1 MQIQVL
7 VASGKVSIIWQMI
20 FVAFIPIVGI
30 WAFYRIQKLKK
41 MILYLEIPTITL
53 VIITDVVLISSGLAG
68 TPEEIEVLAETNTEI
83 LTPMFASLI
92 GFVAIAIFAVYLIH
106 KWSVEWNQKF
116 DNVKSSE

>member
-1 MQIQVL
+1 
-7 VASGKVSIIWQMI
+7 MI

-41 MILYLEIPTITL
+41 MILYLEIPTIIL

-68 TPEEIEVLAETNTEI
+68 TPEEIEILAETNTEI
-83 LTPMFASLI
+83 LTPMFGSLL
-92 GFVAIAIFAVYLIH
+92 GFIAIAIFAVYLIH

-116 DNVKSSE
+116 DNIKSSE